1 MFYDALKADHG
12 LPHDPTNA
20 LVSPR
25 PIGWISS
32 LSKNGVRNLAPY
44 SYFNLVASR
53 PPIVMF
59 GSGYV
64 KDSQRNIEETGEF
77 VCNIAD
83 WELREEVNA
92 SSAQVPPD
100 VDEFDLVG
108 LEAAEST
115 LVRPPR
121 VKRALVALECK
132 YVRTVELPSATNDPH
147 FFSMIIGRVVG
158 VYIDESVIRDGIV
171 DVTRIKPIARLGYQ
185 DFSVVNQVFA
195 MARPATPPVV
205 NVAEQQVSAT

>member
-12 LPHDPTNA
+12 LPYDPTNA

-32 LSKNGVRNLAPY
+32 LSKDGVRNLAPY

-53 PPIVMF
+53 PPIVVF

-77 VCNIAD
+77 VCNIAN
-83 WELREEVNA
+83 WELREAVNA
-92 SSAQVPPD
+92 SSVQAPPEI
-100 VDEFDLVG
+100 DEFDLVG

-121 VKRALVALECK
+121 VKRALAALECK
-132 YVRTVELPSATNDPH
+132 YVRTIELPSATDEPH
-147 FFSMIIGRVVG
+147 FFSMVIGRVVG

-171 DVTRIKPIARLGYQ
+171 DVTRIQPIARLGYQ
-185 DFSVVNQVFA
+185 DFAVVDQVFA
-195 MARPATPPVV
+195 MARPAALPAP
-205 NVAEQQVSAT
+205 NVTAQQVSAA